1 MKAQMISCIF
11 IFIFKSWKH
20 CQKLMLLSTTA
31 YYEDQLPKE
40 VLSNLLKGTM
50 TVVAGSD
57 ISIPSSCSLP
67 ILFSIKTL
75 TFQLTA

>member
-1 MKAQMISCIF
+1 
-11 IFIFKSWKH
+11 
-20 CQKLMLLSTTA
+20 MLLSTTA
-31 YYEDQLPKE
+31 YYKDQLPKE

-67 ILFSIKTL
+67 ILSADSL
-75 TFQLTA
+75 DH

>member
-1 MKAQMISCIF
+1 
-11 IFIFKSWKH
+11 
-20 CQKLMLLSTTA
+20 MLLSTTT

-40 VLSNLLKGTM
+40 VLSNLLKDTM
-50 TVVAGSD
+50 TVAGSD

-67 ILFSIKTL
+67 IIFSIKTL